1 MVIVMMMMMMIMATT
16 AMLDLQ
22 INGKPVRKVSRT
34 KSVGVHIDQNLSW
47 NVHIVELSK
56 KIASGIEAL
65 NRVRHF
71 VHTTTL
77 QYIFNYLIQPYFNY
91 CCVAWVIAT

>member
-1 MVIVMMMMMMIMATT
+1 MMMMMMIMATT

-47 NVHIVELSK
+47 NVHIDEPSE
-56 KIASGIEAL
+56 KIASGIGTL
-65 NRVRHF
+65 KRVRQF
-71 VHTTTL
+71 VHSTTL
-77 QYIFNYLIQPYFNY
+77 QYIFSSLI
-91 CCVAWVIAT
+91 